1 MGQIH
6 VHNLGK
12 RYRRYHNKTA
22 RLLDWLL
29 PGYTPPH
36 SDHWV
41 LRNLSFV
48 VNQGES
54 VGIVGMN
61 GAGKSTL
68 LKMITGTGL
77 PTEGHVRMQGRVA
90 ALLELGMGFHAEFT
104 GRQNAMTALQ
114 LLGHSATESESL
126 LAAVVEFAEIGDYFD
141 QPIRMYSSG
150 MQIRLAF
157 SVATAV
163 RPDIL
168 IVDEALSVGDTYFQH
183 KSFDR
188 IRQFNALGTT
198 LLLVSHDK
206 SAIQSICNRAL
217 LLHKGS
223 ILREGPPDTVFD
235 LYNALIAEN
244 GGQVRSENNLGQ
256 GKSQITS
263 GTGGAIIYSAELCD
277 AESGAVVDVVRVGQT
292 VKLRLAIEVRETI
305 PKLVMGYCIKD
316 RLGQDMYGTNTQHT
330 QQTLLDLVGGD
341 QFTIE
346 VKFNA
351 NLGEGSY
358 SVSTALTNNKD
369 HLHTCY
375 FWKDLHV
382 VFEVIN
388 ADQTSF
394 VGCNWMPPSA
404 IEIKPNP

>member
-12 RYRRYHNKTA
+12 RYRHYHNKMA
-22 RLLDWLL
+22 RLLDWLV
-29 PGYTPPH
+29 PGYSPKYT
-36 SDHWV
+36 DHWV

-48 VNQGES
+48 VKQGES

-77 PTEGHVRMQGRVA
+77 PTEGHIRMQGRVA
-90 ALLELGMGFHAEFT
+90 ALLELGMGFHSEFT
-104 GRQNAMTALQ
+104 GRQNALTALQ
-114 LLGHSATESESL
+114 LLGHSATESENL
-126 LAAVVEFAEIGDYFD
+126 LSAVADFAEIGDYFD

-157 SVATAV
+157 SVATAA

-206 SAIQSICNRAL
+206 SAIQSICSRAL

-223 ILREGPPDTVFD
+223 ILREGKPDTVFD

-244 GGQVRSENNLGQ
+244 GGQVRSENDLGK

-263 GTGGAIIYSAELCD
+263 GTGGAVISSAEICD
-277 AESGAVVDVVRVGQT
+277 AKNGALVDVVKVGQT
-292 VKLRLAIEVRETI
+292 IKLRLKIEVLEPI
-305 PKLVMGYCIKD
+305 PKLVVGYCIKD

-330 QQTLLDLVGGD
+330 QQDLLGLKAGD
-341 QFTIE
+341 QLLLE

-358 SVSTALTNNKD
+358 SVSTALTNDRD

-388 ADQTSF
+388 ADQTTF
-394 VGCNWMPPSA
+394 VGCNWMPPLS
-404 IEIKPNP
+404 IEINQNT